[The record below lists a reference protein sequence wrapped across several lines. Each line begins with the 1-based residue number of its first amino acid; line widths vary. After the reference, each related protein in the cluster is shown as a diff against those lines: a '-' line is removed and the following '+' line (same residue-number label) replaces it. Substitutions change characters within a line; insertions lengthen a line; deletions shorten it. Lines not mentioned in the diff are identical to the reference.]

1 MMATF
6 IAYLSAVLLVVL
18 DALNLFRLRRGG
30 YKKLPITDLLTET
43 LLTFVIMIRL
53 DVISM
58 SILALLCIATII
70 YYLVTLMK
78 D

>member
-1 MMATF
+1 MATF

-18 DALNLFRLRRGG
+18 DALNLFRLCRGG

>member
-1 MMATF
+1 MATF